1 MSVTL
6 ESALDN
12 SENNEQFG
20 LSLQLAS
27 ETAEHPGYRTV
38 FGKPEKKKKIAR
50 KAQGV
55 SDVTLVKLATVGL
68 FEGLWNLFLYLNL
81 WYVIYPALLFSSVF
95 MSQILLKPDL
105 ATLTPIRLI
114 GALVAGCAGLYYAY
128 YLLATFVLEKSDQA
142 MYADERPH
150 FLLRICMY
158 ALIMWG
164 ALYSSNLLNSKTLFN
179 PENQKLFLS
188 FYLLYV
194 VATTYLKYMSNKL
207 TYR

>member
-20 LSLQLAS
+20 LNLELAS
-27 ETAEHPGYRTV
+27 DTDNHSGYRTV
-38 FGKPEKKKKIAR
+38 FGKPEARKKVAR

-68 FEGLWNLFLYLNL
+68 VEGLWSLFLYLNL
-81 WYVIYPALLFSSVF
+81 WYVIYPTLLFSSVF

-105 ATLTPIRLI
+105 ATLTPIRLV

-128 YLLATFVLEKSDQA
+128 YLLTTFIFENSDPV

-150 FLLRICMY
+150 FLFRICMY
-158 ALIMWG
+158 ALVMWVV
-164 ALYSSNLLNSKTLFN
+164 LYSSDLLNVKTLFN
-179 PENQKLFLS
+179 PEIQKLFFS

-194 VATTYLKYMSNKL
+194 LAANYLRYMSNKI
-207 TYR
+207 TFR